1 MRALKVDLAAMALL
15 IGASLAGTVGCSPGD
30 NGTSVGGGAGGNN
43 PSQGGSAGQGQ
54 GGSSGVGGMIITLPD
69 AAPMGGAGGS
79 TVAEWPPAGY
89 VNRKSGSY
97 GEYALGPKPSEQT
110 AMPKP
115 GQCAGLFGV
124 IRDFKMN
131 NAAGEGHPD
140 FQTVTSASDVGIVTD
155 TLGDD
160 GKPVYAKADGKTT
173 TTTGKESFDQWY
185 RDVEGVNQTFLLGL
199 KFVANGNVVTFAASL
214 GNTDSD
220 VPNTYFFPLDGQGW
234 DDQGKG
240 ADGEMHNF
248 AFTTEI
254 HTTFTYNGGE
264 TFKFQGDD
272 DVFVY
277 INKRL
282 AIDLGGIHKQK
293 TQTVDLDAQAEKL
306 GIEKGKVYELAV
318 FNAERHTSESNF
330 RIDTTMVFED
340 CGTIIL

>member
-1 MRALKVDLAAMALL
+1 MRALKVGLPTWALL
-15 IGASLAGTVGCSPGD
+15 VGISIVDATGCNPGD
-30 NGTSVGGGAGGNN
+30 NGGTVGAGTGGSSAPVGGNA
-43 PSQGGSAGQGQ
+43 GQ
-54 GGSSGVGGMIITLPD
+54 GGSSGMGGMVIALPD
-69 AAPMGGAGGS
+69 AAPAGGAGGGS
-79 TVAEWPPAGY
+79 TAEEWPPAGY
-89 VNRKSGSY
+89 INRRSGSY
-97 GEYALGPKPSEQT
+97 GEYALGPKPSGQT
-110 AMPKP
+110 ALPKP

-131 NAAGEGHPD
+131 NAAGDGHPD
-140 FQTVTSASDVGIVTD
+140 FQTVTSASDTGIVTD

-160 GKPVYAKADGKTT
+160 GKPIYAHPDGKTP
-173 TTTGKESFDQWY
+173 TTTGRANFDQWY
-185 RDVEGVNQTFLLGL
+185 RDVEGVNQTFMLGL
-199 KFVANGNVVTFAASL
+199 KFAPNGNVVTFAASL
-214 GNTDSD
+214 GNTDAT
-220 VPNTYFFPLDGQGW
+220 VPDTYFFPLDGQGW
-234 DDQGKG
+234 NDEGKG
-240 ADGEMHNF
+240 KDGEQHNF

-277 INKRL
+277 INKHL
-282 AIDLGGIHKQK
+282 AIDLGGIHNQK
-293 TQTVDLDAQAEKL
+293 TLTVDMDQQAEKF